1 MPPLSSTDS
10 LIPKQIARKNPQIL
24 KKKKKKKPEVTLAT
38 D

>member
-24 KKKKKKKPEVTLAT
+24 KKKKKKPEVTLAT